1 MNRKVFAWGALYGA
15 LAGIIVVALTYL
27 GERLFSLSFLPF
39 DIFDWLARILPGP
52 LVSFVIDLI
61 VRLTGQLNLG
71 PTASAAKQIEQGI
84 AIIELILAGTIFGLV
99 LAGLGRRKPHSLILY
114 GFYGGVILWLAAI
127 LIELS
132 VGFPG
137 VETGTLPMIFSSLW
151 LGLVLIGGGALLG
164 RLLHDTYMQ
173 TEGKPEE
180 TAGAVLSRRQF
191 LYLIGAGSAA
201 VVVSAIGLALFPQE
215 EKAAA
220 GVATTETGSGLPEI
234 GAFDTSGPAASPPR
248 NALDAR
254 IQPTPGTRPELTS
267 NQDFYRVDINTI
279 PPQVNGNTWQLKLD
293 GQVENPLTLS
303 LDEIKA
309 RPSTSQVITLECIS
323 NQVGGDLISTAL
335 YTGVTLKSLLDE
347 AKMKPNAQA
356 LSVKAVD
363 GFYETVS
370 MQDMMDERTLL
381 VYEMN
386 QQPLPV
392 EHGYPL
398 RLYIPNHF
406 GMKQPKW
413 ITHMQVIDNQGS
425 GYWEDRGWSEQ
436 AIPET
441 TSVIDAIDTNQVS
454 SNSNSVPIGGIAYA
468 GARGISKVEIKID
481 DGAWEETELRDPP
494 LSSLT
499 WVQWRYN
506 WQASP
511 GKHLVSVRAYDGA
524 GKLQQSTETPPY
536 PDGATGINTKNAVVL
551 S

>member
-1 MNRKVFAWGALYGA
+1 MNHKAFAWGTLYGT
-15 LAGIIVVALTYL
+15 LAGITVVALTYL
-27 GERLFSLSFLPF
+27 GGRLFNLSFLPF

-61 VRLTGQLNLG
+61 VRSTSQFNLG
-71 PTASAAKQIEQGI
+71 PTATTAKQIELGI
-84 AIIELILAGTIFGLV
+84 AIFELILVGAIFSLV
-99 LAGLGRRKPHSLILY
+99 LAELGRRKPHSLVSY
-114 GFYGGVILWLAAI
+114 GFYGGLVLWVAAI

-137 VETGTLPMIFSSLW
+137 VAVGTLPRIFSSLW
-151 LGLVLIGGGALLG
+151 LGLVLIGGGAILG
-164 RLLHDTYMQ
+164 RLLRDTLVQ
-173 TEGKPEE
+173 AEE
-180 TAGAVLSRRQF
+180 TQDESAGGLSRRQF

-201 VVVSAIGLALFPQE
+201 IVVSAVGLALFPQRE
-215 EKAAA
+215 EVP
-220 GVATTETGSGLPEI
+220 GGTTTTKTGSGLPEI
-234 GAFDTSGPAASPPR
+234 SAFDTSGPAASPPKKL
-248 NALDAR
+248 LDER
-254 IQPTPGTRPELTS
+254 IQPVPGTRPELTS
-267 NQDFYRVDINTI
+267 NQDFYRVDIDTI
-279 PPQVNGNTWQLKLD
+279 PPQVNGKTWQLKLD

-303 LDEIKA
+303 LGEIKS
-309 RPSTSQVITLECIS
+309 RPSISQVITLECIS

-335 YTGVTLKSLLDE
+335 YTGVPLKALLDE

-356 LSVKAVD
+356 LRIEAVD

-370 MQDMMDERTLL
+370 MQDMLDERTLL

-413 ITHMQVIDNQGS
+413 ITHMQVIDHSGS

-441 TSVIDAIDTNQVS
+441 TSVIDAIDTSQSS
-454 SNSNSVPIGGIAYA
+454 SNSSSVPIGGIAYA
-468 GARGISKVEIKID
+468 GARGISKVEVKID
-481 DGAWEETELRDPP
+481 DGSWEKVELRDPP
-494 LSSLT
+494 LSPLT
-499 WVQWRYN
+499 WVQWRYY
-506 WQASP
+506 WQATP
-511 GKHLVSVRAYDGA
+511 GKHLVSVRAYDGT
-524 GKLQQSTETPPY
+524 GKLQQSEETPPY
-536 PDGATGINTKNAVVL
+536 PDGATGINTKNAIIL